1 MPNTPAT
8 PGSEIEFIKPDIPNC
23 WEPQPV
29 VQKGA

>member
-8 PGSEIEFIKPDIPNC
+8 PGSDIEFIKPNIHDC

>member
-8 PGSEIEFIKPDIPNC
+8 PGSEIEFIKPNIPDC
-23 WEPQPV
+23 WGPQPV

>member
-8 PGSEIEFIKPDIPNC
+8 PGSEIEFTKPDIPNC

-29 VQKGA
+29 IQKGA